1 METQFSFVPFRTTW
15 HRSWYC
21 GNLSLKCTLTNTY
34 IRFVGYRV
42 WNMTIINILQ
52 SVYTSTMVGIKTDDV
67 VQLRTFALIVS
78 AQLFYASIYAWC
90 KMSRT
95 RQDINKHGVREA
107 MWKKKNFTRNKSG
120 KFVKNGELKR
130 RKVCAKRLTVPRPKN
145 NESENKKVN
154 INSDK
159 SKVMWDEGRRVVE
172 LGILAEGLQA
182 YSDCEQPL
190 QLSNI

>member
-1 METQFSFVPFRTTW
+1 M
-15 HRSWYC
+15 
-21 GNLSLKCTLTNTY
+21 
-34 IRFVGYRV
+34 
-42 WNMTIINILQ
+42 
-52 SVYTSTMVGIKTDDV
+52 
-67 VQLRTFALIVS
+67 
-78 AQLFYASIYAWC
+78 ASE
-90 KMSRT
+90 
-95 RQDINKHGVREA
+95 RQCE
-107 MWKKKNFTRNKSG
+107 KKNFNRNKSG

-145 NESENKKVN
+145 NDSENKKVN

-159 SKVMWDEGRRVVE
+159 SKVMWDKGRRVVE

>member
-1 METQFSFVPFRTTW
+1 M
-15 HRSWYC
+15 
-21 GNLSLKCTLTNTY
+21 
-34 IRFVGYRV
+34 
-42 WNMTIINILQ
+42 
-52 SVYTSTMVGIKTDDV
+52 
-67 VQLRTFALIVS
+67 
-78 AQLFYASIYAWC
+78 ASE
-90 KMSRT
+90 
-95 RQDINKHGVREA
+95 RQRE
-107 MWKKKNFTRNKSG
+107 KKNFTRNKSG

-145 NESENKKVN
+145 NKSENKKVN

-159 SKVMWDEGRRVVE
+159 LSKVMWDEGRRVVE